1 MHGAAGA
8 LNEHVIKS
16 ICEKRFGAELRGRGG
31 WRLEGKK
38 SYEQLPCKW
47 LEATI
52 TFQIS
57 LDEVSRQETGRG
69 LTLDRDSRDK
79 LMLGWSNWSGLLPPF
94 GVAS

>member
-1 MHGAAGA
+1 M
-8 LNEHVIKS
+8 
-16 ICEKRFGAELRGRGG
+16 
-31 WRLEGKK
+31 LEGKK

-94 GVAS
+94 GVVSGIV

>member
-1 MHGAAGA
+1 M
-8 LNEHVIKS
+8 
-16 ICEKRFGAELRGRGG
+16 
-31 WRLEGKK
+31 LEGKK

-69 LTLDRDSRDK
+69 LALDRDTRDK
-79 LMLGWSNWSGLLPPF
+79 LMPGWSGLLPPF
-94 GVAS
+94 GVASVSIYYGSYYIPFCENEIGK

>member
-1 MHGAAGA
+1 M
-8 LNEHVIKS
+8 
-16 ICEKRFGAELRGRGG
+16 
-31 WRLEGKK
+31 LEGKK

-69 LTLDRDSRDK
+69 LALDRDTRDK
-79 LMLGWSNWSGLLPPF
+79 LMPGWSVVGTTSSFWDCLGKNLLWELF
-94 GVAS
+94 IYHSVKMIDK

>member
-1 MHGAAGA
+1 M
-8 LNEHVIKS
+8 
-16 ICEKRFGAELRGRGG
+16 
-31 WRLEGKK
+31 LEGKK

-69 LTLDRDSRDK
+69 LALQ
-79 LMLGWSNWSGLLPPF
+79 
-94 GVAS
+94 GVQ

>member
-1 MHGAAGA
+1 M
-8 LNEHVIKS
+8 
-16 ICEKRFGAELRGRGG
+16 
-31 WRLEGKK
+31 LEGKK

-69 LTLDRDSRDK
+69 LALDRDSRDK
-79 LMLGWSNWSGLLPPF
+79 LMLKMVGAVVGSTSSIYLGRYYHSVKKKV
-94 GVAS
+94 GK

>member
-1 MHGAAGA
+1 M
-8 LNEHVIKS
+8 
-16 ICEKRFGAELRGRGG
+16 
-31 WRLEGKK
+31 LEGKK

-69 LTLDRDSRDK
+69 LALASRQRLYRQDDAWMVGGRDYF
-79 LMLGWSNWSGLLPPF
+79 LLLELPQ
-94 GVAS
+94 